1 MFISNLLITLRSLRK
16 NKVYSLI
23 NIVGLSAGLAACLL
37 VAAIVIDELSYD
49 KQWTKADRIYRTISV
64 NNRVKGSD
72 RFPLTFT
79 GLGPSLKKDFPEV
92 EDYCRMSVIGDR
104 LKIGANSDGV
114 AVKNLMAEAS
124 VWNFLDFKVT
134 EGNPKKY
141 IEGYANLIITE
152 KFKQEHFKG
161 QDPVGKIYYTI
172 PEWGSP
178 QQYLVTG
185 VVKELPLNTH
195 LRADV
200 ISITKYRPTDD
211 ELAKEEYGTF
221 STQYLLLK
229 PGTDVNKFTAK
240 VNNWYTKFTAPNKP
254 GYSYLFQPFKD
265 VYLKSDF
272 SEAQPVHG
280 SMRNI
285 YIFSAVAVLLLVI
298 ACFNFM
304 TLTTSRVFSRMQE
317 TGVRKVLGAS
327 KRQLIIRYI
336 TESVL
341 FFCLAFVLAGLL
353 YKVFVPYI
361 ETYMGHQLVFSAYN
375 ASFIVAAI
383 IAVLAVSIL
392 TGIYPA
398 WYLSQ
403 PQPITIL
410 RNQLPSG
417 SQLNWLKKTLV
428 VGQFV
433 ISIGI
438 IIATLVVHYQLNY
451 ISKIDLGFDK
461 NNLVKLEYSSWG
473 NSGERFKQQLKQ
485 LPGIESVS
493 ITSWS
498 PGIGAVNMSTEIPV
512 PGQTAKIV
520 VNHMRGDADLPAV
533 LKVKL
538 KSGRVFS
545 PDLRTDNI
553 NGDSLNQLQL
563 DGVKGKIRDSV
574 LNSRP
579 VIVTEYTAKL
589 LNVKLNEKA
598 KSVEGIPVGIISDFH
613 NESLHFG
620 MKPCVI
626 DADKSNNG
634 YILIRLKPNHPAN
647 SLTAINTLLKS
658 IYPDKPFLYEWVG
671 DVIDAQYK
679 NEAKL
684 KQLFFCFSMLIVF
697 LSCLGLFGLITFN
710 IQQRVKEIGIR
721 KVLGA
726 SVAGIA
732 TMLSTDFVK
741 LVILALAIAAPLAGY
756 LMTQWLQD
764 FAYRITLN
772 WWIFGLAGLIAI
784 LIAVITISFQAIK
797 AALANPVKS
806 LRSE

>member
-1 MFISNLLITLRSLRK
+1 MLINNLTITWRSLWK
-16 NKVYSLI
+16 NKVYSTI
-23 NIVGLSAGLAACLL
+23 NLVGLTVGLAACLL
-37 VAAIVIDELSYD
+37 VAALVIDELSYD
-49 KQWTKADRIYRTISV
+49 KQWAKANRIYRTISV
-64 NNRVKGSD
+64 NNKVKGDD

-92 EDYCRMSVIGDR
+92 EDYCRMSVTGDR
-104 LKIGANSDGV
+104 LKIGASSDGV
-114 AVKNLMAEAS
+114 AIKNLSAEAS
-124 VWNFLDFKVT
+124 VWNFLDLQVT
-134 EGNPKKY
+134 EGNPQKFV
-141 IEGYANLIITE
+141 EGYANLIITE
-152 KFKQEHFKG
+152 KFKKEYFKG
-161 QDPVGKIYYTI
+161 ENPIGKIYYTI
-172 PEWGSP
+172 PEWGNP
-178 QQYLVTG
+178 QPYLVTG
-185 VVKELPLNTH
+185 VIKELPLNTH

-200 ISITKYRPTDD
+200 ISILKYRTGDD

-221 STQYLLLK
+221 NTQYLLLK
-229 PGTDVNKFTAK
+229 PGTDADKFTAK
-240 VNNWYTKFTAPNKP
+240 VNNWYAKFTAPNKP
-254 GYSYLFQPFKD
+254 RYSYQFQPFKD

-272 SEAQPVHG
+272 AEVQPVHG

-298 ACFNFM
+298 ACFNFI

-327 KRQLIIRYI
+327 KRQLIMRYI

-341 FFCLAFVLAGLL
+341 FFSLAFVLAGLL

-375 ASFIVAAI
+375 ASFLVATI
-383 IAVLAVSIL
+383 IAVLLVSIL

-438 IIATLVVHYQLNY
+438 IIATLVVHYQLNF
-451 ISKIDLGFDK
+451 ISKVDLGFDK
-461 NNLVKLEYSSWG
+461 NNLVKLEYNSWG
-473 NSGERFKQQLKQ
+473 NSAERFKQQLKQ
-485 LPGIESVS
+485 LPGVESVS
-493 ITSWS
+493 ISSWS
-498 PGIGAVNMSTEIPV
+498 PGNGPGNMSTEITV
-512 PGQTAKIV
+512 PGQTGKIQ
-520 VNHMRGDADLPAV
+520 VNYIRGDADLPTV

-538 KSGRVFS
+538 KNGRVFN
-545 PDLRTDNI
+545 PDLQTDNI
-553 NGDSLNQLQL
+553 NGDSLIQLQV
-563 DGVKGKIRDSV
+563 DQIKGKSRDSV
-574 LNSRP
+574 LDNRP
-579 VIVTEYTAKL
+579 VIVTDYTAKL
-589 LNVKLNEKA
+589 LGVKLNEKT
-598 KSVEGIPVGIISDFH
+598 KSVEGVPVGVISDFH

-620 MKPCVI
+620 MKPCI
-626 DADKSNNG
+626 IRADKSTDG
-634 YILIRLKPNHPAN
+634 YVLIRLKSNHPSQA
-647 SLTAINTLLKS
+647 LAAINTLFKNT
-658 IYPDKPFLYEWVG
+658 YPEKPFLYEWVG

-679 NEAKL
+679 NEVKL

-726 SVAGIA
+726 SVTRIVA
-732 TMLSTDFVK
+732 MLSADFVK
-741 LVILALAIAAPLAGY
+741 LVILAIAIAAPIAGY
-756 LMTQWLQD
+756 IMAQWLQD
-764 FAYRITLN
+764 FAYRIALS
-772 WWIFGLAGLIAI
+772 WWIFAIAGLSAI
-784 LIAVITISFQAIK
+784 LISVLTISFQAIK
-797 AALANPVKS
+797 AAVANPVKS